1 MAGIGPHGLT
11 ILIFGSSLYGL
22 ALVSLVVL
30 LTMAR
35 QFRAWR
41 ADHLALARLGALPAA
56 AAAAPPPPR
65 IIQTPRT
72 IIIPSYLPLP
82 TPESQ
87 PELVVLHVEP
97 PDGPSRDQRAAQR
110 LVAYLKAEALR
121 VEQLHAG

>member
-22 ALVSLVVL
+22 TLVSLVVL

-35 QFRAWR
+35 QFRAWQ
-41 ADHLALARLGALPAA
+41 ADHLALAHLGTPPTAA
-56 AAAAPPPPR
+56 VSAPPPPR
-65 IIQTPRT
+65 VIQTPRT

-82 TPESQ
+82 TRESQ

-97 PDGPSRDQRAAQR
+97 PDGPNRDQRAAQR
-110 LVAYLKAEALR
+110 LAAYLKAEALR